1 MKSCKGFGVFVVIF
15 TMLLAAGGNVSHVN
29 ASSNSDIED
38 YSKQFVGTPYSWGGT
53 TPSGFDCSGFVTYV
67 YSNYGV
73 NLPRTSADQ
82 YNAGTSVSTN
92 DLEKGDLVF
101 FSTYKPGPSHAG
113 IYLGDDEFIHAGND
127 GVEVSGLGDYY
138 WKDRYLGARR
148 YSETISNPSTDSSV
162 ASITTTNNKVY
173 WDGLLMVDGQ
183 IGKVNIVQPINL
195 WKRTDQGLKFERIL
209 WPGEQ
214 YRVYRYDNLYGGQY
228 GLGGGYY
235 VTKMDG
241 YVNYKTPSKQKLLLL
256 NGIN

>member
-1 MKSCKGFGVFVVIF
+1 MNFFKRLKIGIVAG
-15 TMLLAAGGNVSHVN
+15 MLLFVGGNISSVSA
-29 ASSNSDIED
+29 ASGTVDIED

-73 NLPRTSADQ
+73 DLPRTSADQ
-82 YNAGTSVSTN
+82 YNSGTAVNTSE
-92 DLEKGDLVF
+92 LEKGDLVF

-113 IYLGDDEFIHAGND
+113 IYLGDNEFIHASD
-127 GVEVSGLGDYY
+127 SGVVVSGLQDYY

-148 YSETISNPSTDSSV
+148 YSEKVSSSSSE
-162 ASITTTNNKVY
+162 AAITTESVTKPKVY

-183 IGKVNIVQPINL
+183 IGKLEIVKPINL
-195 WKRTDQGLKFERIL
+195 WKRTDEGLKFERIL

-235 VTKMDG
+235 VT
-241 YVNYKTPSKQKLLLL
+241 
-256 NGIN
+256 